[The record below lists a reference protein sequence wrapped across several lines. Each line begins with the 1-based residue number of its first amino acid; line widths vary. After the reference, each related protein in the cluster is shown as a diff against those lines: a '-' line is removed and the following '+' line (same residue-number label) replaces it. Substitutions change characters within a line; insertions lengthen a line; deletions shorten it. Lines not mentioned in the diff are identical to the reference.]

1 MLRQRVCAISRRK
14 RGLFALFLG
23 TNLSFSSLVRLP
35 LYSSF
40 FPFFPSIYYSSVSIS
55 CAMYLFMRL
64 YCISNYTPSP
74 SLPLLSVCI
83 SVVPYLAIDRCR
95 LPFPNFY
102 SLTFPPYL
110 SLSFLSFSTS
120 VPLPSTLFLPSL
132 PLSLPTPP
140 FLLLSLLSFSSSVS
154 LPSTL
159 FFFLL
164 SPLPYSYSIPSFP
177 SISLSHSLLPPFFPF
192 SPSISTLPPAPV
204 KPAGVWP

>member
-1 MLRQRVCAISRRK
+1 MCAISRRK

-40 FPFFPSIYYSSVSIS
+40 FPFFLSIYYSSVSIP
-55 CAMYLFMRL
+55 CAMYLFMCL

-83 SVVPYLAIDRCR
+83 SVVPNLAIDRCR

-110 SLSFLSFSTS
+110 SLSFSTS
-120 VPLPSTLFLPSL
+120 VPLPSTFFLPSL
-132 PLSLPTPP
+132 PLSLPIPP

-177 SISLSHSLLPPFFPF
+177 SPSLSHSLLPPFSPF
-192 SPSISTLPPAPV
+192 SPSISTLSPAPV